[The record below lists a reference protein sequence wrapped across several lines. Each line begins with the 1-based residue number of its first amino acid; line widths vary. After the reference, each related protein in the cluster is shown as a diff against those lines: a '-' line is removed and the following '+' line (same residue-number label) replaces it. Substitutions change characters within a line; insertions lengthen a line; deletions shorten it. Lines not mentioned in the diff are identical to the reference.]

1 MTELGKRLKEARIEK
16 GLSLEDL
23 QKETKIQKRYLAGI
37 EEGNYDLMP
46 GKFYV
51 RAFIKQ
57 YCEAVGLN
65 VEQTFEQYQA
75 DIPSAQHQV
84 APEELSR
91 VKTRTKEVAPKNS
104 KVLDALPKAIIA
116 AVVVGV
122 LVLGWVIALYINKD
136 DKEQANST
144 DSQVESQ
151 SEQSSDAQKEDS
163 NDDSE
168 QASTKTDE
176 NKEAEKKEA
185 EKKEAE
191 KKEAA
196 KKEEEKESDKDESK
210 SKLTTVEGAANP
222 GTYKLEGADEFKLEL
237 TATATTPSWVG
248 VTNGKGNSFF
258 SSMLQKGKTETIDL
272 TNEQDVKIRVGFAPG
287 VEVKVNGEVVQYP
300 SDPKQNVTQ
309 NVFIQYDGSEAN
321 SES

>member
-1 MTELGKRLKEARIEK
+1 MLALTELGKRLKEARIEK

-185 EKKEAE
+185 EKKEA
-191 KKEAA
+191 A

>member
-1 MTELGKRLKEARIEK
+1 MLALTELGKRLKEARIEK

-65 VEQTFEQYQA
+65 VEQTFEQYHA

-136 DKEQANST
+136 DKEQANSN
-144 DSQVESQ
+144 DSKVESQ

-168 QASTKTDE
+168 QASTKTDD
-176 NKEAEKKEA
+176 KKEA
-185 EKKEAE
+185 EKKED
-191 KKEAA
+191 A
-196 KKEEEKESDKDESK
+196 KKEEEKEADKDESK
-210 SKLTTVEGAANP
+210 SKLTAVEGAENA

-272 TNEQDVKIRVGFAPG
+272 TNEQEVKIRVGFAPG

>member
-1 MTELGKRLKEARIEK
+1 VLALTELGKRLKEARIEK

-185 EKKEAE
+185 EKKEA
-191 KKEAA
+191 A

>member
-1 MTELGKRLKEARIEK
+1 MLALTELGKRLKEARIEK

-168 QASTKTDE
+168 QTSTKTDD
-176 NKEAEKKEA
+176 NTEAEKKED
-185 EKKEAE
+185 
-191 KKEAA
+191 A

-210 SKLTTVEGAANP
+210 SKLTAVEGAANA

-272 TNEQDVKIRVGFAPG
+272 TNEQEVKIRVGFAPG

>member
-1 MTELGKRLKEARIEK
+1 MLALTELGKRLKEARIEK

-65 VEQTFEQYQA
+65 VEQTFEQYHA

-136 DKEQANST
+136 DKEQANSN
-144 DSQVESQ
+144 DSKVESQ

-168 QASTKTDE
+168 QASTKTDD
-176 NKEAEKKEA
+176 NKEAEKKED
-185 EKKEAE
+185 
-191 KKEAA
+191 A
-196 KKEEEKESDKDESK
+196 KKEEEKEKESDKDESK
-210 SKLTTVEGAANP
+210 SKLTAVEGAANA

-272 TNEQDVKIRVGFAPG
+272 TNEQEVKIRVGFAPG

>member
-185 EKKEAE
+185 EKKEA
-191 KKEAA
+191 A